1 MAALSALEPTWPMD
15 PSRLCRDSAR
25 RYLRDRNWAPAVAVD
40 DAPGHVDAGPGA
52 GVHGVL
58 QRLHGQAGLHP

>member
-25 RYLRDRNWAPAVAVD
+25 RYLRDRNCL
-40 DAPGHVDAGPGA
+40 GSTG
-52 GVHGVL
+52 
-58 QRLHGQAGLHP
+58 RCNTGLVERA

>member
-1 MAALSALEPTWPMD
+1 MIEVL
-15 PSRLCRDSAR
+15 R
-25 RYLRDRNWAPAVAVD
+25 RPVEFTLGPAVAVD
-40 DAPGHVDAGPGA
+40 DAPDHVDAGPGA